1 MNARVLVTGVD
12 SAGRSCVA
20 HHRAVTYSC
29 DKSTDGIASGAISW
43 MVVEYAPRVAFS
55 MHNTDSVDLDTVL
68 AGSVEITLDDGVHEL
83 AVGDCVVVTGVDHAW
98 RAGADGCRLSVMSIG
113 VPSP

>member
-1 MNARVLVTGVD
+1 MLYATASSPSIAGTGGRVADHYDLGV
-12 SAGRSCVA
+12 
-20 HHRAVTYSC
+20 
-29 DKSTDGIASGAISW
+29 ASGAISW
-43 MVVEYAPRVAFS
+43 IVVEYAPRVAFT

>member
-1 MNARVLVTGVD
+1 MRGASSRGHLPG
-12 SAGRSCVA
+12 
-20 HHRAVTYSC
+20 

-43 MVVEYAPRVAFS
+43 IVVEYAPRVAFT

-68 AGSVEITLDDGVHEL
+68 AGSAEITLDDGVHEL

-113 VPSP
+113 VPSL